1 MTIDQ
6 LRERIAEYVS
16 GARYRHTLGVERECA
31 ALADIYALSP
41 SDRQR
46 LRIAALLHDIT
57 KEKNTDQQQALCVR
71 YGLPFD
77 EQDRLSPKTLHA
89 RTGAAVA
96 AADFPEMADE
106 MVCGC
111 IRWHTTGRAGM
122 TLCQRLLYLADYI
135 EDTRTFPDCVELRR
149 SFYAGLNRGEEP
161 LKLLDDTMLLSF
173 DMTIRDLLESSSLIS
188 ADTILA
194 RNDLLAQREK
204 NSHDAK

>member
-1 MTIDQ
+1 
-6 LRERIAEYVS
+6 
-16 GARYRHTLGVERECA
+16 
-31 ALADIYALSP
+31 
-41 SDRQR
+41 
-46 LRIAALLHDIT
+46 
-57 KEKNTDQQQALCVR
+57 
-71 YGLPFD
+71 
-77 EQDRLSPKTLHA
+77 
-89 RTGAAVA
+89 
-96 AADFPEMADE
+96 MADE

-122 TLCQRLLYLADYI
+122 TLCQKLLYLADYI

-149 SFYAGLNRGEEP
+149 SFYAGLDRCEEP